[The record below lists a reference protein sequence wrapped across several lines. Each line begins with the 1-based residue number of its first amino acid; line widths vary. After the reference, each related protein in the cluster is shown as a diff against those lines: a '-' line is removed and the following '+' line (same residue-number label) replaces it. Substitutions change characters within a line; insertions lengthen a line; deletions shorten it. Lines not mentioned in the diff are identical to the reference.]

1 MDSFKTYYQLNELF
15 GIGETPAPGDPKA
28 ASVDTFED
36 LNRVITGIINKARMG
51 EVKDQAV
58 GMAVDAVLSMIPGA
72 GAAKSAF
79 DFFKNVTKQPDG
91 VETQSFVDQLDVD
104 DQLSMIVDDTIEG
117 KFLKVIQKQVEG
129 KKGPIPPEWNINK
142 ELKQYIANEFEN
154 RTVAGSAEDKPVA
167 DPHLK
172 TLK

>member
-1 MDSFKTYYQLNELF
+1 MDSFKTYYQINELF
-15 GIGETPAPGDPKA
+15 GIGETPVPGDAKA

-36 LNRVITGIINKARMG
+36 LNRVITGIINKARLG

-58 GMAVDAVLSMIPGA
+58 GMVVDTVIGLIPGA
-72 GAAKSAF
+72 GAAKTAF
-79 DFFKNVTKQPDG
+79 DFFKNATKQPDE
-91 VETQSFVDQLDVD
+91 VETQSFVDELDVD

-117 KFLKVIQKQVEG
+117 KFLKFIQKQVEG
-129 KKGPIPPEWNINK
+129 KKGTIPPDWNINQ
-142 ELKQYIANEFEN
+142 ELKQYIANEFEG
-154 RTVAGSAEDKPVA
+154 RTVAGSEKDKPVT